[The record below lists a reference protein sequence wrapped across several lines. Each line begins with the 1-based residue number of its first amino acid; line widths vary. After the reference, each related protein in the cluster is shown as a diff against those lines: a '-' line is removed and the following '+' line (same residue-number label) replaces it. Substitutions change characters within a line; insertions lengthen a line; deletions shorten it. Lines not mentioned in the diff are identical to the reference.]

1 MSMSTIGV
9 PLEGFG
15 AYCRAA
21 AAEGAVLLKNEG
33 HMLPLKKEEMV
44 SVFGRCQFETY
55 RSGTGSGG
63 AVNVPYAVNIYD
75 GMRESGI
82 FTLNEELAD
91 IYRAW
96 LKDHPFDNGG
106 GGWAAEPWHQKEM
119 VITEELA
126 AAAAEKSEKAIFIIG
141 RTAGEDKDYANEA
154 GSYLLTPEELENLKV
169 LTEHFEQVAV
179 LLNVSNIIDMSWLK
193 NPVYKD
199 HIRSVLYIWQGGME
213 SGNAVAD
220 VLSGKVSPSG
230 KLTDTIACSLA
241 DYPAA
246 NDFGDTVR
254 NFYTEDIYV
263 GYRYFETF
271 CPEKVMYEFGFGL
284 SYSEFDIDILKA
296 ETVTEE
302 LAENTGDSH
311 RAAIEDGT
319 CAGKEVQITICV
331 KNTGDCRGK
340 EVVQVYVQAP
350 QGKLGKPA
358 RELKAFAKTKELA
371 PGEKQ
376 EMTLH
381 IPVKNL
387 ASYDDSGVTGHK
399 SCYVSEA
406 GAYVFHVGNSV
417 RNTKIADVDGKG
429 AYIVKE
435 LCVTEALQEALAP
448 TEAFERIRPGQ
459 KRDDGSYEQ
468 EKDAVPQQTIRLQER
483 IEKHLPEQLAITGD
497 KGIRFSDVAE
507 GKVALDTFIAQFTK
521 EELATIVRGEGMSS
535 PKVTPGT
542 ASAFGGVSDSL
553 HEYGI
558 PAACCAD
565 GPSGIRM
572 ESGLKATQLPI
583 GTLLACSFNIPMM
596 EELYVMEGKELVANE
611 VDTLL
616 GPGINIHR
624 YPLNGRNF
632 EYFSEDPYVTGC
644 FAAAVTRGI
653 KKGGSFATVKHFAAN
668 NQETAR
674 HTVDSVVSERALRE
688 IYLKGFEIAV
698 KEGEASSI
706 MTSYNPINGHWT
718 SSNYDLNTTILRG
731 EWGYE
736 GIVMTDW
743 WASVNDVVKGGRQDH
758 HALSS
763 MVRSQNDLYMVVNN
777 NGAEINAMGD
787 DILEALDNGKLTIGE
802 LQRSAKNICRF
813 ILNAPVMKRPL
824 RPLEEVKAYEP
835 LQGDIT
841 EVSDTKAKD
850 NEMQLAKDKESEK
863 MIRIVP
869 EDKVPQKIYVNQS
882 GVYNVVVKFISPQSN
897 LAQAAAN
904 LYLNDEL
911 FFTLQTSGTEGRP
924 NTQKICRVE
933 LKQGYYEI
941 KTEVVKPKL
950 EIEWIQLW

>member
-75 GMRESGI
+75 GMRESGS

-193 NPVYKD
+193 NPVYKE

-429 AYIVKE
+429 AYNVKE

-448 TEAFERIRPGQ
+448 TEAFERIRPGE

-507 GKVALDTFIAQFTK
+507 GKAALDTFIAQFTK

-542 ASAFGGVSDSL
+542 ASAFGGVSDRL
-553 HEYGI
+553 YEYGI

-743 WASVNDVVKGGRQDH
+743 WASVNDVVKGGKQDH

-787 DILEALDNGKLTIGE
+787 DILEALDNGKLTTGE

-841 EVSDTKAKD
+841 EVSDTKEKD

-911 FFTLQTSGTEGRP
+911 FYTLQTSGTEGRP

-950 EIEWIQLW
+950 EMEWIQLW